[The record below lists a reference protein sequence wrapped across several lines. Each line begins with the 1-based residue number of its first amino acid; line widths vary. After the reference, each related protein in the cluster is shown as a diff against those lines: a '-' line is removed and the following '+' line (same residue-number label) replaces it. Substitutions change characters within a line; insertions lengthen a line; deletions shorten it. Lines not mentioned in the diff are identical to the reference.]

1 MGIKTLRGI
10 FMFDTVILDPLEINL
25 DFNNPRFS
33 MFDFSTE
40 EEIVKYLVDFE
51 QIKELAFQIGE
62 NGYNTIGERIIVL
75 KSRNAGKINYT
86 VLEGNRRIASL
97 KLLFQYSSLLT
108 SSERKKLEQ
117 LNLNLK
123 DFEVRCDVVNE
134 DARDEALFKI
144 SAKHVDGI
152 KTWSATDKRVF
163 YHNLYTQYRK
173 KGLSSDKA
181 LAKIKNI
188 TPEGKVAIRNAIQ
201 QLNYLTSVYNA
212 TQIYKSD
219 LEKLAHLDTDVLV
232 SRVLRPLLKELNLE
246 FNDEFQVIS
255 KNEKVYH
262 EILGLL
268 GKAVWIDKKLDTR
281 VFSVQGQ
288 WNEIVKN
295 DKVIPGLAEKINEY
309 KDGCTDSSN
318 IIPQDGN
325 AETSNENE
333 KDVNNTSKPLGHE
346 NENTANDSSTTTH
359 DKKIK
364 YKFFVPK
371 KPIIIKQ
378 RNKDLAEYVEL
389 LDDNNEKVSRQSSEY
404 SRLKISCDHQ
414 NIVITNNTINF
425 LSENGT
431 YNIDVE
437 YYGQIKH
444 FQIFLNIEIN
454 SQQQEY
460 QVLFNQQWYDES
472 LSKLTSNPKYS
483 KICAVLRK
491 LQEYNTLSHDIESHL
506 IIVFLLRTLFEY
518 SSRAY
523 ADLFLPKQEQGKLPP
538 LVSSIR
544 SHLFDNKLIT
554 QTEMKS
560 IKNTDDIDILNS
572 QIHDYT
578 TSISSIA
585 IQTVCSKYENFFS
598 VVFNRIHEG
607 VNNG

>member
-1 MGIKTLRGI
+1 
-10 FMFDTVILDPLEINL
+10 MFDTVVLDPLEINL

-75 KSRNAGKINYT
+75 KRRNAGKINYT
-86 VLEGNRRIASL
+86 VLEGNRRVASL

-123 DFEVRCDVVNE
+123 DFEVSCDVVNE
-134 DARDEALFKI
+134 DTREEALFKI

-173 KGLSSDKA
+173 KGLSSDEA

-246 FNDEFQVIS
+246 FNDEFQVTA

-309 KDGCTDSSN
+309 KEYEKTKGSNEESTKNNPISSA
-318 IIPQDGN
+318 
-325 AETSNENE
+325 AETTEDNVGDDKEAP
-333 KDVNNTSKPLGHE
+333 DLPVNDTRKNTT
-346 NENTANDSSTTTH
+346 NNNDIQNIET
-359 DKKIK
+359 K
-364 YKFFVPK
+364 YKFFVSK
-371 KPIIIKQ
+371 QSVTIEQ
-378 RNKDLAEYVEL
+378 RNYNLVNNIEL
-389 LDDNNEKVSRQSSEY
+389 VDNEGNRVTKQSSEY
-404 SRLKISCDHQ
+404 NKISISCADR
-414 NIVITNNTINF
+414 NIVIKNNVIDSI
-425 LSENGT
+425 SENGQYT
-431 YNIDVE
+431 IDVE
-437 YYGQIKH
+437 YSGETKQFVIL
-444 FQIFLNIEIN
+444 LNITIVA
-454 SQQQEY
+454 QQEDY

-472 LSKLTSNPKYS
+472 LSKLSSNPKYS

-491 LQEYNTLSHDIESHL
+491 LQEYNTLSHDIGSHL
-506 IIVFLLRTLFEY
+506 IIIFLLRTLFEY
-518 SSRAY
+518 SSKAY

-560 IKNTDDIDILNS
+560 IKNTDDIDMLNS

-578 TSISSIA
+578 TSTSSIA
-585 IQTVCSKYENFFS
+585 IQTVCSKYEKFFS
-598 VVFNRIHEG
+598 VVFNRLHEG

>member
-1 MGIKTLRGI
+1 
-10 FMFDTVILDPLEINL
+10 MFDTVVLDPLEINL

-75 KSRNAGKINYT
+75 KRRNAGKINYT
-86 VLEGNRRIASL
+86 VLEGNRRVASL

-123 DFEVRCDVVNE
+123 DFEVSCDVVNE
-134 DARDEALFKI
+134 DTREEALFKI

-173 KGLSSDKA
+173 KGLSSDEA

-246 FNDEFQVIS
+246 FNDEFQVTA

-309 KDGCTDSSN
+309 KEYEKTKGSNEESTKNNPISSA
-318 IIPQDGN
+318 
-325 AETSNENE
+325 AETTEDNVGDDKEAP
-333 KDVNNTSKPLGHE
+333 DLPVNDTRKNTT
-346 NENTANDSSTTTH
+346 NNNDIQNIET
-359 DKKIK
+359 K
-364 YKFFVPK
+364 YKFFVSK
-371 KPIIIKQ
+371 QSVTIEQ
-378 RNKDLAEYVEL
+378 RNYNLVNNIEL
-389 LDDNNEKVSRQSSEY
+389 VDNEGNRVTKQSSEY
-404 SRLKISCDHQ
+404 NKISISCADR
-414 NIVITNNTINF
+414 NIVIKNNV
-425 LSENGT
+425 
-431 YNIDVE
+431 ID
-437 YYGQIKH
+437 
-444 FQIFLNIEIN
+444 
-454 SQQQEY
+454 S
-460 QVLFNQQWYDES
+460 
-472 LSKLTSNPKYS
+472 
-483 KICAVLRK
+483 
-491 LQEYNTLSHDIESHL
+491 
-506 IIVFLLRTLFEY
+506 
-518 SSRAY
+518 
-523 ADLFLPKQEQGKLPP
+523 
-538 LVSSIR
+538 
-544 SHLFDNKLIT
+544 
-554 QTEMKS
+554 
-560 IKNTDDIDILNS
+560 
-572 QIHDYT
+572 
-578 TSISSIA
+578 
-585 IQTVCSKYENFFS
+585 
-598 VVFNRIHEG
+598 
-607 VNNG
+607 

>member
-1 MGIKTLRGI
+1 
-10 FMFDTVILDPLEINL
+10 MFDTVVLDPLKINL

-62 NGYNTIGERIIVL
+62 NGYNTIGERIIIL

-86 VLEGNRRIASL
+86 VLEGNRRVASL

-117 LNLNLK
+117 LNLNRK
-123 DFEVRCDVVNE
+123 DFEVSCDVVNE
-134 DARDEALFKI
+134 DTREEALFKI

-173 KGLSSDKA
+173 KGLSSDEA

-188 TPEGKVAIRNAIQ
+188 TPEGKAAIRNAIQ

-246 FNDEFQVIS
+246 FNNEFQVTA

-309 KDGCTDSSN
+309 KEYEKTKG
-318 IIPQDGN
+318 
-325 AETSNENE
+325 SNEESSKNNPISSATE
-333 KDVNNTSKPLGHE
+333 TTEDNVGDDKEAPDLPVNDTRKNTT
-346 NENTANDSSTTTH
+346 NNNDIQNIET
-359 DKKIK
+359 K
-364 YKFFVPK
+364 YKFFVSK
-371 KPIIIKQ
+371 QSVTIEQ
-378 RNKDLAEYVEL
+378 RNYNLVNNIEL
-389 LDDNNEKVSRQSSEY
+389 VDNEGNRVTKQNSEY
-404 SRLKISCDHQ
+404 NKISISCADR
-414 NIVITNNTINF
+414 NIVIKNNVIDSI
-425 LSENGT
+425 SENGRYT
-431 YNIDVE
+431 IDVE
-437 YYGQIKH
+437 YSGETKQFVIL
-444 FQIFLNIEIN
+444 LNITN
-454 SQQQEY
+454 VAQQEDY

-472 LSKLTSNPKYS
+472 LSKLSSNPKYS

-491 LQEYNTLSHDIESHL
+491 LQEYNTLSHDIGSHL
-506 IIVFLLRTLFEY
+506 IIIFLLRTLFEY
-518 SSRAY
+518 SSKAY
-523 ADLFLPKQEQGKLPP
+523 ADLFLPNQEQGKLPS

-544 SHLFDNKLIT
+544 SHLFDKKLIT

-560 IKNTDDIDILNS
+560 IKNTDDIDMLNS

-578 TSISSIA
+578 TSTSSIA
-585 IQTVCSKYENFFS
+585 IQTVCSKYEKFFS
-598 VVFNRIHEG
+598 VVFNRLHEG

>member
-1 MGIKTLRGI
+1 
-10 FMFDTVILDPLEINL
+10 MFDTVVLDPLEINL

-62 NGYNTIGERIIVL
+62 NGYNTIGERIIIL

-86 VLEGNRRIASL
+86 VLEGNRRVASL

-117 LNLNLK
+117 LNLNRK
-123 DFEVRCDVVNE
+123 DFEVSCDVVNE
-134 DARDEALFKI
+134 DTREEALFKI

-173 KGLSSDKA
+173 KGLSSDEA

-188 TPEGKVAIRNAIQ
+188 TPERKVTIRNAIQ

-246 FNDEFQVIS
+246 FNDEFQVTA

-309 KDGCTDSSN
+309 KEYEKTKG
-318 IIPQDGN
+318 
-325 AETSNENE
+325 SNEESSKNNPISSATE
-333 KDVNNTSKPLGHE
+333 TTEDNVGDNKEAPDLPVNDTRKNTT
-346 NENTANDSSTTTH
+346 NNNDIQNIET
-359 DKKIK
+359 K
-364 YKFFVPK
+364 YKFFVSK
-371 KPIIIKQ
+371 QSVTIEQ
-378 RNKDLAEYVEL
+378 RNYNLVNNIEL
-389 LDDNNEKVSRQSSEY
+389 VDNEGNRVTKQSSEY
-404 SRLKISCDHQ
+404 NKISISCADR
-414 NIVITNNTINF
+414 NIVIKNNVIDSI
-425 LSENGT
+425 SENGRYT
-431 YNIDVE
+431 IDVE
-437 YYGQIKH
+437 YSGETKQFVIL
-444 FQIFLNIEIN
+444 LNITN
-454 SQQQEY
+454 VAQQEDY

-472 LSKLTSNPKYS
+472 LSKLSSNPKYS

-491 LQEYNTLSHDIESHL
+491 LQEYNTLSHDIGSHL
-506 IIVFLLRTLFEY
+506 IIIFLLRTLFEY
-518 SSRAY
+518 SSKAY

-544 SHLFDNKLIT
+544 SHLLDNKLIT

-560 IKNTDDIDILNS
+560 IKNTDDIDMLNS

-578 TSISSIA
+578 TSTSSIA
-585 IQTVCSKYENFFS
+585 IQTVCSKYEKFFS
-598 VVFNRIHEG
+598 VVFNRLHEG